1 MLEGHTKMD
10 KDFTREAAATL
21 AIRGVKQ
28 TKEGSYQ
35 FTRDLRAK
43 AVRMVSYCHL
53 GISPISLGQLMVQLS
68 NSRMCWYNKKNF
80 ISSSHHSLVV

>member
-1 MLEGHTKMD
+1 MHVYLLAIYCIIVLYYCRMLEAHIKTD
-10 KDFTREAAATL
+10 KDFTREAAAAL

-43 AVRMVSYCHL
+43 AVRD
-53 GISPISLGQLMVQLS
+53 G
-68 NSRMCWYNKKNF
+68 
-80 ISSSHHSLVV
+80 